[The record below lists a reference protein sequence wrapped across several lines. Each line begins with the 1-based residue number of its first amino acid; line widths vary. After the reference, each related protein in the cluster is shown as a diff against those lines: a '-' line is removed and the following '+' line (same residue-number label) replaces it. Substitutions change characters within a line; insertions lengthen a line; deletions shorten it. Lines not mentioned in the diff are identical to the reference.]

1 MTISPPSPAL
11 WIIISWLAFKFLMAS
26 FSSTVM
32 FWWWLIHFLLHKLI
46 IPFFIDILINIL
58 INFIT
63 VVLWWVLWVIFML
76 FGHILSFLFFFFS
89 ANTGTMPKT
98 SQITMNSK
106 HTYTSTNTNLS
117 KILKFWHLKGIYIK
131 KMKENYGKTN
141 SSAFG
146 HKKYRI
152 EFNIEMKHYRRELYE
167 GFADLTA

>member
-26 FSSTVM
+26 FSSTVK

-63 VVLWWVLWVIFML
+63 VVLRWVLWVIFML

-89 ANTGTMPKT
+89 KHRYDAKNKPDNNELEAHIHKHQHKFVKDIEVLTFKGNLHQKNERELREDKFICFLGTK
-98 SQITMNSK
+98 
-106 HTYTSTNTNLS
+106 
-117 KILKFWHLKGIYIK
+117 
-131 KMKENYGKTN
+131 
-141 SSAFG
+141 
-146 HKKYRI
+146 
-152 EFNIEMKHYRRELYE
+152 NIELN
-167 GFADLTA
+167 LI

>member
-63 VVLWWVLWVIFML
+63 VVLWWVIWVIFML
-76 FGHILSFLFFFFS
+76 FGHILSFLFFFFFNKHRYD
-89 ANTGTMPKT
+89 AKNKPDNNELEAHIHKHQHKFVKDIEVLTFKGNLHQKNERELREDKFICFLGTK
-98 SQITMNSK
+98 
-106 HTYTSTNTNLS
+106 
-117 KILKFWHLKGIYIK
+117 
-131 KMKENYGKTN
+131 
-141 SSAFG
+141 
-146 HKKYRI
+146 
-152 EFNIEMKHYRRELYE
+152 NIELN
-167 GFADLTA
+167 LI